1 MTYEIETIFYNN
13 LGGVRTREFELFDT
27 RQQAIKHMRYKAS
40 KREHL
45 KKQGAV
51 KEGCVKF
58 VDDRGI
64 VKEEIKIGALLS
76 TF

>member
-13 LGGVRTREFELFDT
+13 LGGIRTKEFELFDT
-27 RQQAIKHMRYKAS
+27 KQKAIKHMRYKAS

-45 KKQGAV
+45 KKRGAV

-58 VDDRGI
+58 VDERGI
-64 VKEEIKIGALLS
+64 VKEEIKIGILL
-76 TF
+76 TT